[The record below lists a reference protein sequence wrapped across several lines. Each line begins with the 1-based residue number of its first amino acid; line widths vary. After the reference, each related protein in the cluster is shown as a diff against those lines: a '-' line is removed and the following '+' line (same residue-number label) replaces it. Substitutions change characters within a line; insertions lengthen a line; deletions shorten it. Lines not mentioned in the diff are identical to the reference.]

1 MLQCVALIHNLGN
14 FSLSILWRWI
24 LHSLFLGG
32 LMVAIT
38 PAYAANI
45 KCENWPAWSI
55 FKQKFISH
63 DGRIIDRFAPEHV
76 TTSEGQA
83 YAMMFALIA
92 NDRTAFDLVLRWT
105 KNNLA
110 NGDLA
115 DNLPAWQWG
124 RRASN
129 RWEIID
135 DNTASDADLWIAYT
149 LHEAGQLWKKPKYTV
164 LAQHLSA
171 RILQEETADI
181 PGLGLTLL
189 PGRHGFKRDE
199 KTWRLNPSYL
209 PIQVLRRFATVYPH
223 SAWHKIV
230 TSSIKIITQ
239 STTQGVA
246 PDWVDYHAERGF
258 QMLPNPPVEEIGFN
272 AIRVYLWAGMMDQ
285 RDEARPILLENF
297 APLGQKI
304 QAWDAATRNDIPA
317 GFSAA
322 LLPFLKSS
330 KLKRALHLQHQRVTK
345 LAPLSQSDNYY
356 DQVLTLFGLGWLED
370 HYKFTQHGQLL
381 PRWTCVKN

>member
-1 MLQCVALIHNLGN
+1 LFRRSAPTDSLGN
-14 FSLSILWRWI
+14 LSLSVFFRLII
-24 LHSLFLGG
+24 YSLFVGG
-32 LMVAIT
+32 LIAAIT
-38 PAYAANI
+38 PAHAAN
-45 KCENWPAWSI
+45 KEYQSWPAWHH

-92 NDRTAFDLVLRWT
+92 NDRTAFDLILRWAE
-105 KNNLA
+105 NNLA
-110 NGDLA
+110 QGDLA
-115 DNLPAWQWG
+115 TQLPAWQWG
-124 RRASN
+124 RRADNS
-129 RWEIID
+129 WGVID
-135 DNTASDADLWIAYT
+135 DNTASDADLWLVYA
-149 LHEAGQLWKKPKYTV
+149 LHEAGLLWQEPKYTA

-209 PIQVLRRFATVYPH
+209 PIQVLRRFATVYPL
-223 SAWHKIV
+223 SDWHKIV
-230 TSSIKIITQ
+230 HSSVKIITQ
-239 STTQGVA
+239 SATQGVA
-246 PDWVDYHAERGF
+246 PDWVDYHFERGF
-258 QMLPNPPVEEIGFN
+258 QMLPNTPVEEIGFN

-304 QAWDAATRNDIPA
+304 QTWDAATRDNIPA

-345 LAPLSQSDNYY
+345 LAPLSKSDNYY
-356 DQVLTLFGLGWLED
+356 DQVLTLFGLGWLEG

>member
-1 MLQCVALIHNLGN
+1 MSPRATLNTTLLSLARLLISGSV
-14 FSLSILWRWI
+14 F
-24 LHSLFLGG
+24 FAPP
-32 LMVAIT
+32 V
-38 PAYAANI
+38 YATDKA
-45 KCENWPAWSI
+45 CENWPAWSS
-55 FKQKFISH
+55 FKQNFIS
-63 DGRIIDRFAPEHV
+63 DGGRVIDRSLPEHV

-92 NDRTAFDLVLRWT
+92 NDRAAFDLVLRWT
-105 KNNLA
+105 ENNLA

-149 LHEAGQLWKKPKYTV
+149 LHEAGQLWQERKYTA

-199 KTWRLNPSYL
+199 KTWHLNPSYL
-209 PIQVLRRFATVYPH
+209 PLPVLRRLATVYPH

-246 PDWVDYHAERGF
+246 PDWVDYHTERGF
-258 QMLPNPPVEEIGFN
+258 QMIPNTSVEEIGFN

-285 RDEARPILLENF
+285 RDEAHPILLKNF

-304 QAWDAATRNDIPA
+304 HAWDAATTDSIPA

-330 KLKRALHLQHQRVTK
+330 KLKHALRLQHQRVTM
-345 LAPLSQSDNYY
+345 LAPLNQTENYY
-356 DQVLTLFGLGWLED
+356 DQVLTLFGLGWLEGR
-370 HYKFTQHGQLL
+370 YKFTQHGQLL